1 MKGDQARAYFL
12 SRPEALEDFPFNI
25 DTHVFK
31 IKGKMFGFLRYKS
44 DIGHINLKCDPDEAR
59 ILRDIFK
66 SVIPGYHMNKEH
78 WNTVILNGSIAGEE
92 IERMIDVSYGLVIS
106 NLKKS
111 DRLALELRY
120 GKVITKWWRGV

>member
-12 SRPEALEDFPFNI
+12 SRPEAVEDFPFSI
-25 DTHVFK
+25 DTQVFK

-44 DIGHINLKCDPDEAR
+44 DIGHINLKCDPEEAR

-92 IERMIDVSYGLVIS
+92 IERMIDVSYGLVVN

-111 DRLALELRY
+111 DRLALKLRY